1 MTGVLRAGYDLM
13 RVKEA
18 IRCAKLAEP
27 TGHEQRALLLALRG
41 HVRALLPY
49 AEVRRGELDPRGH
62 VWFELGNIVVSART
76 LADSTPLPG
85 REAAYVLLLAGSAEQ
100 LLAHVEDDSRVEMP
114 R

>member
-1 MTGVLRAGYDLM
+1 MTGVLRASYDLM

-27 TGHEQRALLLALRG
+27 TGQEQRALLLALRG
-41 HVRALLPY
+41 HIRALLPY
-49 AEVRRGELDPRGH
+49 AEVRRGELDPQAH
-62 VWFELGNIVVSART
+62 AWFELGNIIASART